1 MLRTAVG
8 LMVGAAA
15 LAVGAAD
22 AHAQAGAWN
31 RGAGE
36 QLAFGFH
43 FSGQGFIHGEDKNQ
57 RDSSG
62 DPTDIAKLWAPGF
75 GLRFELSGR
84 MVRGISGHLAIGYT
98 EHRGDEDFLVANPV
112 SGTPQS
118 ERYHRLQQVPLL
130 IGIGIHPLDFSGQRI
145 FDLYPRIDV
154 GVAWTGSVNVRAATV
169 PGSEEPIEVY
179 RPSTQFFVGVGGGIT
194 LRMGQ
199 SPWFVGA
206 ELTYRLYTRLSGAR
220 QPSGQYARNTSA
232 IGALQGGFYI
242 GVWV

>member
-1 MLRTAVG
+1 MRKALGTI
-8 LMVGAAA
+8 VGAAA
-15 LAVGAAD
+15 LILAAAD
-22 AHAQAGAWN
+22 ARAQAGAWN
-31 RGAGE
+31 RGTGD
-36 QLAFGFH
+36 QLAFSFH
-43 FSGQGFIHGEDKNQ
+43 FSGQGFIHGEDKNVL
-57 RDSSG
+57 DSGG
-62 DPTDIAKLWAPGF
+62 DPTDIAKLWTPGF
-75 GLRFELSGR
+75 GIRFELAGR

-118 ERYHRLQQVPLL
+118 ERYYRLQQVPLL
-130 IGIGIHPLDFSGQRI
+130 LGIGIHPLDFSGQRI
-145 FDLYPRIDV
+145 FDLYPRVDV
-154 GVAWTGSVNVRAATV
+154 GVSWTADVDVRAATV

-179 RPSTQFFVGVGGGIT
+179 RPTTQFFVGVGGGIT

-220 QPSGQYARNTSA
+220 VQPGQRARNTTA